1 MLGYS
6 AIEEPEKKNAIA
18 EKESVKFGRVWGMT
32 HDSDANALSDE
43 RLQLVTTSKRKRP
56 TQGTATGPNA
66 QVVQIDSPSLR
77 MQVDLLSIKD
87 SIKVSNEPR
96 LGNFFW

>member
-1 MLGYS
+1 MQLL
-6 AIEEPEKKNAIA
+6 K
-18 EKESVKFGRVWGMT
+18 KESVKFGRVWGMT

-43 RLQLVTTSKRKRP
+43 RLQLVTTTSKRKRP

-66 QVVQIDSPSLR
+66 QVVQIDSPFSSYASGSFEY
-77 MQVDLLSIKD
+77 QD
-87 SIKVSNEPR
+87 SIEVSDEPR